1 VSGYSNLIQPTKTD
15 SINRPL
21 QQNNK
26 TESECNMKTMKQA
39 RKDAGY
45 TQEEVCEELGITQG
59 ALSQIE
65 NGQKLFS
72 QQRLEDVCNLYG
84 VHPSEIEHAFSERK
98 LKRIKTNTT
107 NNKRAGALRFALS
120 QIVPPEHMDK
130 VIEIAGMIIEV
141 EGK

>member
-1 VSGYSNLIQPTKTD
+1 
-15 SINRPL
+15 
-21 QQNNK
+21 
-26 TESECNMKTMKQA
+26 M
-39 RKDAGY
+39 
-45 TQEEVCEELGITQG
+45 
-59 ALSQIE
+59 
-65 NGQKLFS
+65 
-72 QQRLEDVCNLYG
+72 YG

>member
-1 VSGYSNLIQPTKTD
+1 MSGYSNLIQPTKTD

-72 QQRLEDVCNLYG
+72 QQRLRC
-84 VHPSEIEHAFSERK
+84 
-98 LKRIKTNTT
+98 
-107 NNKRAGALRFALS
+107 
-120 QIVPPEHMDK
+120 M
-130 VIEIAGMIIEV
+130 
-141 EGK
+141 